1 MLLLESPEVIA
12 TRKGTKVAN
21 KKIYS
26 SYEGTLYNIS
36 RAGKKTI
43 LKKEKKESKQT
54 TRLLI
59 EAKKPKELPE
69 PEFPELIHT
78 RSNQNENFPVLDFNI
93 LENPFKKIMDKVVK
107 FLIG

>member
-1 MLLLESPEVIA
+1 MLLLESPEVITA
-12 TRKGTKVAN
+12 RKGIKVAN

-43 LKKEKKESKQT
+43 LKKEKKGSKQT
-54 TRLLI
+54 PPLII
-59 EAKKPKELPE
+59 EAKKSKELPE
-69 PEFPELIHT
+69 PEYPELIYT
-78 RSNQNENFPVLDFNI
+78 RPNQNENFPVLDFNI
-93 LENPFKKIMDKVVK
+93 FENPFKKIMNKVVK